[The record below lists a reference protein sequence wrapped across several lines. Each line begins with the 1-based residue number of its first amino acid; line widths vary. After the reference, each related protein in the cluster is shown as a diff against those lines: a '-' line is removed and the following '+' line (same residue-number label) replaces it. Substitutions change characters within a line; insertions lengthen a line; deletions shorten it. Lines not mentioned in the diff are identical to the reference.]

1 MQVLREKIRP
11 CDAVLIATP
20 EYDYAIPGIP
30 LSQID
35 RRLVV
40 EFVGVV
46 WERFMD
52 HLLGREPPVPFSIY
66 VYCWY

>member
-1 MQVLREKIRP
+1 MRKEVIQMIKVSI
-11 CDAVLIATP
+11 
-20 EYDYAIPGIP
+20 
-30 LSQID
+30 
-35 RRLVV
+35 LVV
-40 EFVGVV
+40 EFVGVL